1 MKPFFIVY
9 QNDLERAKH
18 NQRILLVERIR
29 LQFTESALTD
39 PRFSFFYPGV
49 KLDLKF
55 MAGSGLDWSESV
67 QNFSKIF
74 GSGPNGFDP
83 WIPATDDNFRSFF
96 TFFSMTATRLNYKNH
111 VATESNR

>member
-1 MKPFFIVY
+1 
-9 QNDLERAKH
+9 
-18 NQRILLVERIR
+18 
-29 LQFTESALTD
+29 
-39 PRFSFFYPGV
+39 
-49 KLDLKF
+49 

-96 TFFSMTATRLNYKNH
+96 HFFFYDCNSSQL
-111 VATESNR
+111 

>member
-39 PRFSFFYPGV
+39 PRFSFFLSWGEAG
-49 KLDLKF
+49 LKIY
-55 MAGSGLDWSESV
+55 GW
-67 QNFSKIF
+67 FSKIF